1 MISPKI
7 EESRIRKALR
17 DCEERGFQ
25 VFEPT
30 ELIEKAVD
38 EFGDSLA
45 VACSFGACSVAVLN
59 MARDLNPGIKVV
71 FQNTG
76 VQYAETYAYR
86 DSLIEEWDLNPQY
99 IETKP
104 IKSFWRCLREY
115 GFPLESRSAKGSPGK
130 PKCCVWCKEKPF
142 RVAQKEHGIEAI
154 LTGLRASESR
164 ARMFGI
170 GQFGQF
176 YLNKKFGKVWKFHPI
191 AFWSHHDV
199 RRYFSG
205 VQIPANPAYEKY
217 DLERL
222 GCMPCTNYK
231 GWREVMA
238 RANPKLYH
246 YIQKLRGVSLIDDFL
261 TLEDKTFNGCNQ
273 FSPRK
278 RQAFLEHWFA

>member
-7 EESRIRKALR
+7 EEARIQHALR
-17 DCEERGFQ
+17 GCKERDFQ
-25 VFEPT
+25 VFQPK
-30 ELIEKAVD
+30 ELIKKAID

-45 VACSFGACSVAVLN
+45 VACSFGACSVAVLH
-59 MARDLNPGIKVV
+59 MARDLNPRIKTV

-76 VQYAETYAYR
+76 VQYPETYAYR
-86 DSLIEEWDLNPQY
+86 DRLLEGWNLNPRY

-104 IKSFWRCLREY
+104 IKSFWQCLDEY

-130 PKCCVWCKEKPF
+130 PKCCTYLKEKPF
-142 RVAQKEHGIEAI
+142 RQAQKEHGIEAI

-170 GQFGQF
+170 GQFGQY
-176 YLNKKFGKVWKFHPI
+176 YLNKKFGQVWKFHPV
-191 AFWSHHDV
+191 AFWNRQRVFS
-199 RRYFSG
+199 YFNQ
-205 VQIPANPAYEKY
+205 VQISINPAYEKY
-217 DLERL
+217 GLERL

-231 GWREVMA
+231 GWQGVMA

-261 TLEDKTFNGCNQ
+261 KLEDEAFNDCNQ
-273 FSPRK
+273 VSLRR
-278 RQAFLEHWFA
+278 RQVFLEQWF